1 MKDIKETPLPKWFD
15 GANYPNGGSVTNR
28 LSGESAELTANQ
40 LSMYDFIMGCVIMN
54 KYDATFNKA
63 LNWFRKA
70 NPSAYMILL
79 D

>member
-15 GANYPNGGSVTNR
+15 GQCYPIGGEVTNIF
-28 LSGESAELTANQ
+28 SGGSAELTANQ
-40 LSMYDFIMGCVIMN
+40 LSMYDFIMGSVMMN

-70 NPSAYMILL
+70 NPEAYMVLL